1 MWQLRGRQVCTSGA
15 EGAAAPEYHWGH
27 HLLTAQHH
35 CCSCPHTESQQQAH
49 LLPCLPCWSLF
60 LPSGLLETGWEQ
72 QLRRSPL
79 PQACPPFPYILS
91 PHLPLALQL
100 CLHPT
105 HPFTFLHLSPPCLH
119 WWWQMADSYL
129 SHISLHITLLTQAS
143 FVTII
148 LFSCSNPSLEFVLS
162 WRVWT

>member
-1 MWQLRGRQVCTSGA
+1 MCTSGA

-79 PQACPPFPYILS
+79 HRPALLSLTSFHHTCPWPYSSAFI
-91 PHLPLALQL
+91 
-100 CLHPT
+100 
-105 HPFTFLHLSPPCLH
+105 
-119 WWWQMADSYL
+119 
-129 SHISLHITLLTQAS
+129 LHIHSHSSTFPLPAYTDGGRWQIAICHTFVFTL
-143 FVTII
+143 
-148 LFSCSNPSLEFVLS
+148 PSSHKLLLLP
-162 WRVWT
+162 